1 MESIKKI
8 LFDSRDE
15 KYKQFH
21 SSLMPTIEQDKVIG
35 VRMPSMRAIAKNL
48 QKDESFSKEETR
60 AFLSELPHDYY
71 EENILHALLISN
83 DKEFDKTIN
92 EVNRFLPYIDNWAV
106 CDTFAPKCFAC
117 HKDELWNHVEKWLC
131 SNETYTVRFGIVTAM
146 RYFLDDD
153 FSLEKFEKV
162 ISVRSDEYY
171 VNMAIAWYVSF
182 ALIKQYQ
189 AVLPYVQKRVLP
201 PWVHNKSIQKACESY
216 RIPDDKKTYLK
227 SLKIYD

>member
-71 EENILHALLISN
+71 EENIL
-83 DKEFDKTIN
+83 
-92 EVNRFLPYIDNWAV
+92 
-106 CDTFAPKCFAC
+106 
-117 HKDELWNHVEKWLC
+117 
-131 SNETYTVRFGIVTAM
+131 
-146 RYFLDDD
+146 
-153 FSLEKFEKV
+153 
-162 ISVRSDEYY
+162 
-171 VNMAIAWYVSF
+171 
-182 ALIKQYQ
+182 
-189 AVLPYVQKRVLP
+189 
-201 PWVHNKSIQKACESY
+201 
-216 RIPDDKKTYLK
+216 
-227 SLKIYD
+227 

>member
-189 AVLPYVQKRVLP
+189 AVLPYVQKRFLT

-227 SLKIYD
+227 SLKIHD

>member
-106 CDTFAPKCFAC
+106 CDTFAPKCFAR

-201 PWVHNKSIQKACESY
+201 PRVHNKSIQKACESY

-227 SLKIYD
+227 SLKIHD

>member
-106 CDTFAPKCFAC
+106 CDTFAPKCFAR

-189 AVLPYVQKRVLP
+189 TVLPYVQKRVLP

-227 SLKIYD
+227 NLKIHD

>member
-92 EVNRFLPYIDNWAV
+92 EVNRFCRIS
-106 CDTFAPKCFAC
+106 TTGRFATLLLRSALRVTKTNCGIMSRSGFAQTKPTRC
-117 HKDELWNHVEKWLC
+117 
-131 SNETYTVRFGIVTAM
+131 
-146 RYFLDDD
+146 
-153 FSLEKFEKV
+153 
-162 ISVRSDEYY
+162 
-171 VNMAIAWYVSF
+171 
-182 ALIKQYQ
+182 AL
-189 AVLPYVQKRVLP
+189 A
-201 PWVHNKSIQKACESY
+201 
-216 RIPDDKKTYLK
+216 
-227 SLKIYD
+227 